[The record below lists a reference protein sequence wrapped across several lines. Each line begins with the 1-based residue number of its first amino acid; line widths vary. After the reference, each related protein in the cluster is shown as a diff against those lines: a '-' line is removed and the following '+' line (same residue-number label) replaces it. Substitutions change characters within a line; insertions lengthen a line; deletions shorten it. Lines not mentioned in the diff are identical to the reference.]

1 MKINEIMVMKLFDCQ
16 YWRLLRHA
24 HTQDGYGE
32 FVVNMAAAGS
42 LGRPGIRLSQKMLG
56 AELRGVVCCPRG

>member
-1 MKINEIMVMKLFDCQ
+1 MLMKYKYQ
-16 YWRLLRHA
+16 YLRLLRHA
-24 HTQDGYGE
+24 HTQDGYGK
-32 FVVNMAAAGS
+32 FVDNMAAAGS